1 MDRGDHLVAQLTHPK
16 HDDRSFQVDV
26 GRCAEHPTEAAM
38 HPASEDAGD
47 PRCLW
52 NKRRDIAQQWPLGG
66 VIRRTDSGFDYGALG
81 FIESAADG
89 SAEVDRIRRGRPQ
102 PGLVP
107 AIRGT
112 KVEDVERVARTQG
125 QLHVD
130 TAEAARKVA
139 VLML

>member
-1 MDRGDHLVAQLTHPK
+1 
-16 HDDRSFQVDV
+16 
-26 GRCAEHPTEAAM
+26 M

-107 AIRGT
+107 AIRGP

-139 VLML
+139 VLMLGIDDVHLNAAAKRSHEERRQQIGLSCP